1 RSGST
6 TWGRRSSDRA
16 RRAGAEG
23 GRMSATPPDG
33 VEHPPPPAAEPVT
46 ATAPGPG
53 TQVDTRDAPRWAA
66 GAAPPVLP
74 GSVLGEE
81 IACAHSR
88 GVIHRDLKPSNVMV
102 GEFGEVQ
109 VMDWGLAKEL
119 AEPVTMS
126 DLGDTTGIRAG
137 EPAGGPATLSLPG
150 RMTPGGTESGAI
162 LGTPA
167 YIPPEQARGEPADAR
182 ADVFGLGA
190 VLFEI
195 LTGTRVYREG
205 AAEVVL
211 FRAGSADL
219 DDARARLRQCGAD
232 PELVAACERC
242 LGADPADRPADA
254 GEV

>member
-1 RSGST
+1 G
-6 TWGRRSSDRA
+6 
-16 RRAGAEG
+16 
-23 GRMSATPPDG
+23 
-33 VEHPPPPAAEPVT
+33 
-46 ATAPGPG
+46 
-53 TQVDTRDAPRWAA
+53 
-66 GAAPPVLP
+66 APPVHALGTLP
-74 GSVLGEE
+74 DGGPFLAMKLIDGRTLAALLAERDDPSHDLPRLVGVFEKVCE
-81 IACAHSR
+81 AVACAHSR

-119 AEPVTMS
+119 AGPATVSDRGDVT
-126 DLGDTTGIRAG
+126 GTRTG
-137 EPAGGPATLSLPG
+137 EQSGGPATLSLPG

-167 YIPPEQARGEPADAR
+167 YIPPEQARGEPADTR
-182 ADVFGLGA
+182 ADAFGLGA

-232 PELVAACERC
+232 PELV
-242 LGADPADRPADA
+242 D
-254 GEV
+254 